1 MAHIQYVFWDSD
13 NTLVNTG
20 LHHWRK
26 HVEVLKTLGITLDD
40 AWQRRVYEN
49 NGGQNWEW
57 MTAELGLTL
66 GKDDYLDRIDHWYFT
81 HIGDM
86 HIRDGISEALDITA
100 KTGLPQ
106 AVVSNGRRR
115 SVMAALTAKN
125 LAPRF
130 EFILCKEDYEGRKP
144 DPTPYLAARTRMQQI
159 KGVAVD
165 PAACLVI
172 EDDPL
177 GVQAGEAAGMPV
189 LHRPP
194 GDDDPALFLRR
205 LREKLGLSH

>member
-1 MAHIQYVFWDSD
+1 MARIQYVFWDSD

-20 LHHWRK
+20 EHHWRK
-26 HVEVLKTLGITLDD
+26 HLEVLKAIGIVLDEKY
-40 AWQRRVYEN
+40 QRRIYEN

-57 MTAELGLTL
+57 ITAELGL
-66 GKDDYLDRIDHWYFT
+66 GMPKDEYLDRIDRWYYD
-81 HIGDM
+81 HIGEM
-86 HIRDGISEALDITA
+86 HIRPGIPEALDITA
-100 KTGLPQ
+100 KAQLPQ

-130 EFILCKEDYEGRKP
+130 DFILCKEDYEGRKP
-144 DPTPYLAARTRMQQI
+144 EPTPYLAAKTRMQQI
-159 KGVAVD
+159 KGVVID
-165 PAACLVI
+165 PATCLVI

-194 GDDDPALFLRR
+194 GEDDPAEFL
-205 LREKLGLSH
+205 KKISCFLSY

>member
-1 MAHIQYVFWDSD
+1 MANIQYVFWDSD

-26 HVEVLKTLGITLDD
+26 HVEVLKTLGITLDEKF
-40 AWQRRVYEN
+40 QRRIYEN

-57 MTAELGLTL
+57 LTAELGLAMP
-66 GKDDYLDRIDHWYFT
+66 KDEYLDRIDHWYFT
-81 HIGDM
+81 HIGEM
-86 HIRDGISEALDITA
+86 NIRDGILDALNMTQ
-100 KTGLPQ
+100 GLPQ

-130 EFILCKEDYEGRKP
+130 DFILCKEDYEGRKP
-144 DPTPYLAARTRMQQI
+144 DPTPYLAAKTRMQQI
-159 KGVAVD
+159 KGVVID
-165 PAACLVI
+165 PARCLVV

-194 GDDDPALFLRR
+194 GEDDPAVFLTR
-205 LREKLGLSH
+205 LKNALA